1 MRKRKCNPKRKI
13 AYSSEV
19 TILQSLSDR
28 VVYAGNPAHKK
39 NPGDFGLTP
48 PAQPR
53 LNRNLCD
60 ATGIH
65 RLSAMKLLRRGVRL
79 GLVSLQHRGEFP
91 QNIWAVSDTGVALEA
106 SLENNESGTY
116 HGYPMETIDP
126 LAVEVKRRWENGASN
141 E

>member
-1 MRKRKCNPKRKI
+1 MRKRKCNHKRKI
-13 AYSSEV
+13 ADSSEAV
-19 TILQSLSDR
+19 ILQSLSKR

-65 RLSAMKLLRRGVRL
+65 RLSAMKLLRKGVKL
-79 GLVSLQHRGEFP
+79 GLLSVQHRGEFP
-91 QNIWAVSDTGVALEA
+91 QNIWAVSDNGVALEA
-106 SLENNESGTY
+106 ALENIESGTY
-116 HGYPMETIDP
+116 HGYPMEAIDP
-126 LAVEVKRRWENGASN
+126 LAVEVKRRWEEGASN